1 MDAGLTIKP
10 VAGVTVTDF
19 ARPAPVYLQAGTPTD
34 LPPAKAVN
42 PAAAAAAVRPESSN
56 DDYTTHNVTIDPQ
69 IREVIYRV
77 IDTRT
82 RQVVRQVPD
91 EVLLR
96 RRRSRTAY
104 PRSPR
109 RLRLISKPD
118 RPVSQPIPD
127 TGLRGGKLRAVQRC
141 RLSLKCNSV

>member
-10 VAGVTVTDF
+10 VAGLNLPDF
-19 ARPAPVYLQAGTPTD
+19 ARPAPAIQAGAPTD

-42 PAAAAAAVRPESSN
+42 PVAEAGAIRPESSAA
-56 DDYTTHNVTIDPQ
+56 DYTTHNVTIDSQ

-82 RQVVRQVPD
+82 RQVVKQVPD

-96 RRRSRTAY
+96 TRAY
-104 PRSPR
+104 SKAIEDGRSPFAA
-109 RLRLISKPD
+109 
-118 RPVSQPIPD
+118 Q
-127 TGLRGGKLRAVQRC
+127 VQADIEA
-141 RLSLKCNSV
+141 

>member
-10 VAGVTVTDF
+10 VAGVTLPDF
-19 ARPAPVYLQAGTPTD
+19 TRPGPATIQAGAPTD

-42 PAAAAAAVRPESSN
+42 PVADAGAIRPESSPA
-56 DDYTTHNVTIDPQ
+56 DYTTHNVTIDPQ

-82 RQVVRQVPD
+82 RQVIRQVPD

-96 RRRSRTAY
+96 SRAY
-104 PRSPR
+104 SKAIENGLSPFAA
-109 RLRLISKPD
+109 
-118 RPVSQPIPD
+118 Q
-127 TGLRGGKLRAVQRC
+127 VQAD
-141 RLSLKCNSV
+141 LEA

>member
-1 MDAGLTIKP
+1 MDAGLTTKP

-19 ARPAPVYLQAGTPTD
+19 ARPTPVYLQAGTPTD
-34 LPPAKAVN
+34 LPPAKAVSPA
-42 PAAAAAAVRPESSN
+42 PAAAAIRPESSSA
-56 DDYTTHNVTIDPQ
+56 DYTTHNITIDSQ

-96 RRRSRTAY
+96 SRAY
-104 PRSPR
+104 SQAIENGLSPFAAQTQAD
-109 RLRLISKPD
+109 LE
-118 RPVSQPIPD
+118 
-127 TGLRGGKLRAVQRC
+127 A
-141 RLSLKCNSV
+141 

>member
-10 VAGVTVTDF
+10 VAGVTLPDF
-19 ARPAPVYLQAGTPTD
+19 ARPTPAIQAAAPTD

-42 PAAAAAAVRPESSN
+42 PVADAGAIRPESSTA
-56 DDYTTHNVTIDPQ
+56 DYTTHNVTIDSQ

-82 RQVVRQVPD
+82 QQVIRQVPD

-96 RRRSRTAY
+96 SRAYSKAIEDGRSLFAAQTQAD
-104 PRSPR
+104 
-109 RLRLISKPD
+109 LE
-118 RPVSQPIPD
+118 
-127 TGLRGGKLRAVQRC
+127 A
-141 RLSLKCNSV
+141 

>member
-10 VAGVTVTDF
+10 VASVTVADF
-19 ARPAPVYLQAGTPTD
+19 ARPAPAYLQAGAPTE

-42 PAAAAAAVRPESSN
+42 PAAAAPASRPQGSST
-56 DDYTTHNVTIDPQ
+56 DYTTHQITIDPQ

-82 RQVVRQVPD
+82 RQVVKQVPD

-96 RRRSRTAY
+96 SRVYSKAIEDGRSLFAAQTQA
-104 PRSPR
+104 
-109 RLRLISKPD
+109 D
-118 RPVSQPIPD
+118 FE
-127 TGLRGGKLRAVQRC
+127 A
-141 RLSLKCNSV
+141 